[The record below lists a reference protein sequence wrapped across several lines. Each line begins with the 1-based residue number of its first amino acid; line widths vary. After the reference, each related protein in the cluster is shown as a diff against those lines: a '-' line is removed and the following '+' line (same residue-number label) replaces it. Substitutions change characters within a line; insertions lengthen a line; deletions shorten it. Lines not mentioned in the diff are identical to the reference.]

1 MYAGANNNFQG
12 KNISKKV
19 VSGLALLLQ
28 GGIIFYA
35 GNMFRWYFSM
45 ASRNMHAIEESIAG
59 TTYCRSE
66 FFKIK

>member
-1 MYAGANNNFQG
+1 MYAGAKNNLKG
-12 KNISKKV
+12 ENIPKKV
-19 VSGLALLLQ
+19 VSGLAMLLQ
-28 GGIIFYA
+28 AGIIFYA
-35 GNMFRWYFSM
+35 GNMLRWYFSM